1 MNEAPRS
8 DLQSI
13 PAKANETL
21 SCYASSPPMDL
32 RSFVPMSTYSGPS
45 FLVIQSFA
53 LEERI
58 VIAKIVLSSSLSFLL
73 IIIRAPVLSANPI
86 KMSSSFSIFPHY
98 DFF

>member
-1 MNEAPRS
+1 
-8 DLQSI
+8 
-13 PAKANETL
+13 
-21 SCYASSPPMDL
+21 MDL
-32 RSFVPMSTYSGPS
+32 SNRLPISTYSGPS

-58 VIAKIVLSSSLSFLL
+58 VMANMVLSSSLSFLL

-86 KMSSSFSIFPHY
+86 KMSSSFSIFPRY